1 MGDFPNVGHADQLTI
16 GRLLERPLRW
26 SPGQAIVYR
35 NFQYTYA
42 DMARRV
48 RRLASLLAGLGVKPG
63 DPVGF
68 MDWDSHRY
76 LEAYFAVPMMGAILH
91 TVNVRLSP
99 EQILFTLNHAEDRV
113 LFVHRD
119 FLPILERSA
128 RSSPPSAPSS

>member
-76 LEAYFAVPMMGAILH
+76 LEAYFAVPMMGRCCTRSTSALA
-91 TVNVRLSP
+91 RADP
-99 EQILFTLNHAEDRV
+99 FTHEPRGGRV
-113 LFVHRD
+113 LLVTPRLPADPRADPRAGSHGPHHR
-119 FLPILERSA
+119 R
-128 RSSPPSAPSS
+128 